1 MMDGKK
7 ADPVSTDEVEEMSFG
22 LFDHGPLWSRGG
34 KANELAKRTPEELAE
49 RLVSLVEKEIRSRTF
64 GSTNRE
70 RLMDDLSL
78 FLAIWGRARKEE
90 AEPALR
96 KRVRDFLEKEDNIRK
111 TLQRM
116 LEQLN
121 EALGASSRLFA
132 DAAPPE
138 EEDGS

>member
-1 MMDGKK
+1 VNGKK
-7 ADPVSTDEVEEMSFG
+7 ADPVSTDEAEEMSFG
-22 LFDHGPLWSRGG
+22 LFDLGPLWERGE

-49 RLVSLVEKEIRSRTF
+49 RLVSLIEKEIRSRTF
-64 GSTNRE
+64 GPTNRE
-70 RLMDDLSL
+70 RLLYDLSL

-116 LEQLN
+116 LGQID
-121 EALGASSRLFA
+121 EALKASSSLFA